1 MTILDTARQLN
12 KHVFNPVMNRLAG
25 GQYGSAAVIEH
36 TGRSSGKT
44 YATPVVALLVADGF
58 VIPLPYGTRV
68 DWLRNVLA
76 ASRATIRVRRETFEV
91 SQPEII
97 DTATAVSQLSA
108 SRRRTF
114 GGFGIK
120 NFLKVEL
127 VGAECHR
134 FGT

>member
-1 MTILDTARQLN
+1 MAILDVVRQLN
-12 KHVFNPVMNRLAG
+12 KHVLNPAMIRLAG
-25 GQYGSAAVIEH
+25 GKHGSAAVIEH
-36 TGRSSGKT
+36 TGRRSGKS
-44 YATPVVALLVADGF
+44 YATPVVALRVADGF

-76 ASRATIRVRRETFEV
+76 ARRATIRVHRETYEV

-120 NFLKVEL
+120 NYLKVQP
-127 VGAECHR
+127 VPDGCSH
-134 FGT
+134 